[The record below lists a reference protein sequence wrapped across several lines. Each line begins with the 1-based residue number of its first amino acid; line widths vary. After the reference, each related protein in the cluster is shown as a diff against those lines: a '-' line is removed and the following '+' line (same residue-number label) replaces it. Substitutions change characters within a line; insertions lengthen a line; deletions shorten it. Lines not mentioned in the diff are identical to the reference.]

1 MRTPLLLLLTL
12 SSVAFAQSPQSFR
25 HTLANAADRLE
36 EVLVNNREGSRECRR
51 RIDPVLKKA
60 LEAIEDFRPSEASVE
75 SLDAVIAALEEIH
88 HPKQFGCPEGT
99 GKQIHAAIEDLTAAR
114 AMLQQRIA
122 PRVVITPAEVEDTPQ
137 GPVVWVPAIT
147 LWGTAG
153 HTVYVASRWH
163 ADNGGEWTRWQSYPA
178 IVVPP
183 GPSFV
188 WQEPHRQT
196 FDPNQMRAIDTA
208 GGRFTVHIAV
218 FDGDKEIAGMDVPF
232 SSRRGGRGGPPPP
245 PQGVVVAAPPPGP
258 GPGAVVV
265 PPPPPAFAAT
275 DCGTGFD
282 DPGCNFTRPN
292 KPMTRGELDALMAA
306 MRNARW
312 EAQRVDA
319 LRENLGPRFLTARQ
333 LGMILDLFRQ
343 DPLKLEAARVAVPR
357 LVDPQNAAALT
368 SRFLSPDMQRD
379 FRALLGPPPRR

>member
-1 MRTPLLLLLTL
+1 MRTPLLILLTL
-12 SSVAFAQSPQSFR
+12 SSVASAQSIR

-36 EVLVNNREGSRECRR
+36 DVLVNNREGSRECRR
-51 RIDPVLKKA
+51 RLDPVLRRA
-60 LEAIEDFRPSEASVE
+60 LEAIEDLRPSEAGI
-75 SLDAVIAALEEIH
+75 DAIDAIIGSLEEVR
-88 HPKQFGCPEGT
+88 HPRQYGCPEGT
-99 GKQIHAAIEDLTAAR
+99 GRLIQQSVDDLATAKG
-114 AMLQQRIA
+114 LIQQRLA
-122 PRVVITPAEVEDTPQ
+122 PRVVISPPELEDTPQ

-183 GPSFV
+183 GTSFV
-188 WQEPHRQT
+188 WPEPHRQT

-218 FDGDKEIAGMDVPF
+218 FDGDKEIAGVDVPF

-292 KPMTRGELDALMAA
+292 KPLTRGDLEALIAA
-306 MRNARW
+306 MRGARW
-312 EAQRVDA
+312 EGQRVDV
-319 LRENLGPRFLTARQ
+319 LRDQLGARFLTTRQ
-333 LGMILDLFRQ
+333 LGMILDQFRQ